1 MRKLS
6 LSVIWFSLFVISI
19 AFVTVYS
26 QTQDGSPLPLT
37 RIDFT
42 GLKNVT
48 QDQSVAASGLHI
60 GQQVDRTDL
69 DKAAKELSASGFF
82 TKVQYKYRRY
92 SDRFEVTFTV
102 EESSSSMAVT
112 FDNFVWFTDKE
123 LSDAVRQEMPGFN
136 GTAPDGEGAIKTIKK
151 ALGKLLQDR
160 KLPGEIDYISFSPDV
175 MASKTTE
182 HVFSVKGVSIPIC
195 SMHYQATEA
204 IAESVLIDNSKALIA
219 KDYSIK
225 DVGQY
230 VDGLRPLYGRIG
242 HLRAAFNIPTTKL
255 RDAKDSGCAGGV
267 DVYVKVDEGLAYN
280 WNKAEWSGNQS
291 LPVATLQKAMQMN
304 AGEIADSTK
313 MAAGYTR
320 IGRLY
325 GKIGYI
331 SARISPRPTFDD
343 QSHTVS
349 YAIRITEGP
358 QYHMGKVIVT
368 GAAESDAKPLV
379 DAWSLPEG
387 TVYDDTYIDD
397 FRNKL
402 KGVPFPRALAGKKF
416 TFGPK
421 IVFETH
427 TVNLL
432 MEFK

>member
-1 MRKLS
+1 
-6 LSVIWFSLFVISI
+6 
-19 AFVTVYS
+19 
-26 QTQDGSPLPLT
+26 
-37 RIDFT
+37 
-42 GLKNVT
+42 
-48 QDQSVAASGLHI
+48 
-60 GQQVDRTDL
+60 
-69 DKAAKELSASGFF
+69 
-82 TKVQYKYRRY
+82 
-92 SDRFEVTFTV
+92 
-102 EESSSSMAVT
+102 
-112 FDNFVWFTDKE
+112 
-123 LSDAVRQEMPGFN
+123 
-136 GTAPDGEGAIKTIKK
+136 
-151 ALGKLLQDR
+151 
-160 KLPGEIDYISFSPDV
+160 
-175 MASKTTE
+175 
-182 HVFSVKGVSIPIC
+182 
-195 SMHYQATEA
+195 
-204 IAESVLIDNSKALIA
+204 
-219 KDYSIK
+219 
-225 DVGQY
+225 
-230 VDGLRPLYGRIG
+230 
-242 HLRAAFNIPTTKL
+242 
-255 RDAKDSGCAGGV
+255 
-267 DVYVKVDEGLAYN
+267 
-280 WNKAEWSGNQS
+280 

-379 DAWSLPEG
+379 DAWSLAEG
-387 TVYDDTYIDD
+387 AVYDDTYIDD